1 MFEILRLPLIHEDP
15 VVMKTVEIK
24 EENLSLWS
32 RLAEFPWILSDLIFP
47 FMMEYLVCLPLNPSQ
62 SSGSGYLTVIA
73 YLVLD
78 MGNHTEHTGGTHV
91 LCRSQL
97 L

>member
-47 FMMEYLVCLPLNPSQ
+47 FMMEYLVC
-62 SSGSGYLTVIA
+62 YL
-73 YLVLD
+73 
-78 MGNHTEHTGGTHV
+78 
-91 LCRSQL
+91 
-97 L
+97 